1 MNTYKE
7 IKEIAKC
14 ASKIQRLVEKLEEK
28 IDIDID
34 DMDWERT
41 ELVSLTKEQIRHFEK
56 TNGVT
61 SDYFVEQHQ
70 SGDIEDSWYG
80 WLWFKTDVNGQYVKV
95 PFECF

>member
-14 ASKIQRLVEKLEEK
+14 VSKIQRLAKKLEEELC
-28 IDIDID
+28 IDG
-34 DMDWERT
+34 MDWERA
-41 ELVSLTKEQIRHFEK
+41 ELVSLTKEQIRRFEK

-61 SDYFVEQHQ
+61 FSYFVEQHQ
-70 SGDIEDSWYG
+70 YDYSEDSYYG

-95 PFECF
+95 PFEC

>member
-1 MNTYKE
+1 MKTYKE

-14 ASKIQRLVEKLEEK
+14 VSKIQRLVKKLEEK
-28 IDIDID
+28 IDTDDIG
-34 DMDWERT
+34 WERA

-56 TNGVT
+56 NNGVT

-70 SGDIEDSWYG
+70 YGCIEDSYYG

-95 PFECF
+95 PFEC

>member
-14 ASKIQRLVEKLEEK
+14 VSKIQRLVKKLEEK
-28 IDIDID
+28 IDTDDI
-34 DMDWERT
+34 DWERA
-41 ELVSLTKEQIRHFEK
+41 ELVSLTKEQIRRFEK

-61 SDYFVEQHQ
+61 DDYFVEQHQ
-70 SGDIEDSWYG
+70 SGYIEDSFYG

-95 PFECF
+95 PFEC